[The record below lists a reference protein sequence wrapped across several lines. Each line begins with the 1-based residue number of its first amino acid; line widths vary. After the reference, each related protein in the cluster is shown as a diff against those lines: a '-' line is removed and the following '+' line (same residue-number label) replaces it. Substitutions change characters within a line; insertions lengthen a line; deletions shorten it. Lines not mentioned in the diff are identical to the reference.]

1 MGRQDAVTCQN
12 APVTLEELE
21 PLRPAIA
28 ELCAKY
34 GVVEL
39 LVFGSTARGE
49 ADLGSDVDL
58 LYVRGPEAVRGLA
71 FFGFHDEL
79 EALLHRHVDLVP
91 KDGLHWVIKERVLD
105 DAEIFINAVLR
116 SQLA

>member
-1 MGRQDAVTCQN
+1 M
-12 APVTLEELE
+12 TLDELE

-49 ADLGSDVDL
+49 AGTGSDVDL
-58 LYVRGPEAVRGLA
+58 LYVRGPNAVQGLA
-71 FFGFHDEL
+71 FLGLHEEL
-79 EALLHRHVDLVP
+79 QALLHHDVDLVP
-91 KDGLHWVIKERVLD
+91 KDGLHWVIKERVLAS
-105 DAEIFINAVLR
+105 AEVLYAR
-116 SQLA
+116 

>member
-1 MGRQDAVTCQN
+1 MN
-12 APVTLEELE
+12 LEELE

-49 ADLGSDVDL
+49 AGVDSDVDL
-58 LYVRGPEAVRGLA
+58 LYLRGLSAVKGLA
-71 FFGFHDEL
+71 FFGFHEEL
-79 EALLHRHVDLVP
+79 ETLLRRHVDLVP
-91 KDGLHWVIKERVLD
+91 KDGLHWVIRERVLG
-105 DAEIFINAVLR
+105 DAEVLY
-116 SQLA
+116 AA